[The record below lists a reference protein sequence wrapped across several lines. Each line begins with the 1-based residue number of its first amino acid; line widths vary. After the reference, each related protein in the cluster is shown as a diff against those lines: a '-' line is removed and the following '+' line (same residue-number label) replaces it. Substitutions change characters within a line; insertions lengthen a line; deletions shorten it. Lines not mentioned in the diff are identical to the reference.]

1 MVTFNIYQI
10 MPFNLRILALTCCLI
25 VSPSIQSQDINEK
38 GETTLRIPVTNKQAV
53 KNLLSLV
60 GKLFG

>member
-1 MVTFNIYQI
+1 

-53 KNLLSLV
+53 KNLLNLV